1 MDSITTYNLI
11 VILSVLFVSLLFLLI
26 PLNVLSTLTA
36 PFSFKTFGIRK
47 VKRWYSR
54 TDTLANFFLW
64 ISVIF
69 AFGFPFIPQ
78 GVQMARIIFAVWMIF
93 AWLCTISRAVR
104 LSQVKRSDIKLTVIF
119 MINIVFGYGLVG
131 GLGLFDHGGLWVR
144 SFMLIDDLKK
154 PETWNLLYLLRSPNF
169 TCYLLQVAI
178 IAFSTCNLWGQFKYM
193 RLENTYKG
201 HFLAT
206 YIIKS
211 VLVSLVLLGF
221 GLYGL
226 PFMEGIYRVEETE
239 RLTQKGVASPVD
251 FDAVNRSV
259 DQLTNQLSENTH
271 EENSDESNKEET
283 EPVESAEN
291 TEEST
296 ETENSGIQ
304 K

>member
-26 PLNVLSTLTA
+26 PLNVLSTLTV

-69 AFGFPFIPQ
+69 AFGFSFIPQ

-131 GLGLFDHGGLWVR
+131 DLVYSITGDYGFDH
-144 SFMLIDDLKK
+144 S
-154 PETWNLLYLLRSPNF
+154 
-169 TCYLLQVAI
+169 C
-178 IAFSTCNLWGQFKYM
+178 
-193 RLENTYKG
+193 
-201 HFLAT
+201 
-206 YIIKS
+206 
-211 VLVSLVLLGF
+211 
-221 GLYGL
+221 
-226 PFMEGIYRVEETE
+226 
-239 RLTQKGVASPVD
+239 
-251 FDAVNRSV
+251 
-259 DQLTNQLSENTH
+259 
-271 EENSDESNKEET
+271 
-283 EPVESAEN
+283 
-291 TEEST
+291 
-296 ETENSGIQ
+296 
-304 K
+304 